1 MRVLTIGNS
10 FSDDTMQY
18 VYDIAKSIGGTDNLY
33 LGNLV
38 YGGCSLIEHLNFY
51 KEKSAVYEYRT
62 NDGNGWQTKL
72 EATSFDALLD
82 GEWDVISFQQASG
95 FSGKQESYE
104 VLPELMSLVRKVV
117 GEKPKFVWNMTW
129 AYSSTSD
136 HPHFEWYEKDQLKMY
151 GAICSAVKNKVLTVE
166 EITAVSPCG
175 MAVQNARQTGLNG
188 VGYELT
194 RDGFHL
200 DFGAGR
206 LVAGLTFTKAILGLD
221 IEKCTFKPDGVTD
234 EMLENAIESA
244 LKAVENSIAK

>member
-1 MRVLTIGNS
+1 MRVLAIGNS
-10 FSDDTMQY
+10 FSADTFEHM
-18 VYDIAKSIGGTDNLY
+18 YDVAKSIGDTNGLCIAYLY
-33 LGNLV
+33 
-38 YGGCSLIEHLNFY
+38 YGGCTLSQHLDFY
-51 KEKSAVYEYRT
+51 KEKSAVYEYRK
-62 NDGNGWQTKL
+62 NDGGGWQVKL
-72 EATSFDALLD
+72 EATAFDGLLD

-95 FSGKQESYE
+95 FSGKEESYE

-129 AYSSTSD
+129 AYSSTAD

-151 GAICSAVKNKVLTVE
+151 GAICSAVKDKVLTLE

-194 RDGFHL
+194 RDGYHL
-200 DFGAGR
+200 DLGAGR
-206 LVAGLTFTKAILGLD
+206 LVAGLTFLKAILGLD
-221 IEKCTFKPDGVTD
+221 IAKCTFKPDGVTD